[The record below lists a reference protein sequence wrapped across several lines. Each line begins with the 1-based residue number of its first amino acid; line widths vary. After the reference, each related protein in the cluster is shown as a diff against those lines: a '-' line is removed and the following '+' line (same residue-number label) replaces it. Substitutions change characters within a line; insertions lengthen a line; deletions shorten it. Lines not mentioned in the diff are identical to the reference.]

1 MISCPISVGEL
12 IDKITILEIKKKI
25 ILSDEAQ
32 IFIDNE
38 LNLLHDL
45 LSSIYDSLPSSEEL
59 VDLHNNLRDINRL
72 IWDNEDEKRRLDSL
86 NCFDESF
93 VEANKLSYRLNDERA
108 RIKIRINSIT
118 NSEIREFKNHAL
130 QK

>member
-32 IFIDNE
+32 MYIDNE

-45 LSSIYDSLPSSEEL
+45 LSSIYDTLASSEEL
-59 VDLHNNLRDINRL
+59 LDLHHNLRNINRL
-72 IWDNEDEKRRLDSL
+72 IWENEDEKRRLDSL
-86 NCFDESF
+86 NCFDERF

-118 NSEIREFKNHAL
+118 NSEIREFKNHSL
-130 QK
+130 HN